1 MKCFVWYFFCGFK
14 AKREEITNKK
24 IKNNGKNKTDFS
36 RANVLKTKRSE
47 TENRLFPTFF
57 SKTATTFFN
66 IWTHKSGVKK
76 RNRVKKKIFLKG
88 E

>member
-1 MKCFVWYFFCGFK
+1 MFCLVFFCGFE

-47 TENRLFPTFF
+47 TEKKFFQRF
-57 SKTATTFFN
+57 SKKATAFLN
-66 IWTHKSGVKK
+66 IWIHKSGVKK
-76 RNRVKKKIFLKG
+76 RNRVKKKNKKKG
-88 E
+88 EWN